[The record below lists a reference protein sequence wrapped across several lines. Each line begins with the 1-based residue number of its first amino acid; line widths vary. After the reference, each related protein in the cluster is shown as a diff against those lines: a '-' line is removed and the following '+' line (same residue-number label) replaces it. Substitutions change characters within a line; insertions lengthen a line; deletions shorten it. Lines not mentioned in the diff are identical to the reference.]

1 VEYASDGTK
10 GSSSQ
15 WGKQGTT
22 GGESSAKLLA

>member
-15 WGKQGTT
+15 WENREPQG
-22 GGESSAKLLA
+22 AKVRRNS